1 MPNTSRKMMVW
12 HRACSMYVACTMYIF
27 SMVEKEGIK
36 NKNMTYNPSLDLGLI
51 SEFPF
56 YF

>member
-1 MPNTSRKMMVW
+1 
-12 HRACSMYVACTMYIF
+12 
-27 SMVEKEGIK
+27 MVEKEGIK